1 MIDPKIE
8 KSAMKTKNAIMN
20 KIISAGIEA
29 TANLI
34 RKESESKLFK
44 EVLETFPDAELIDAN
59 ELIPL

>member
-34 RKESESKLFK
+34 RKDTKDPNGISKSVIF
-44 EVLETFPDAELIDAN
+44 TG
-59 ELIPL
+59 